1 MDFDVEKIRAYYE
14 ELLVNKENAVNEA
27 LADKDAKIE
36 ERFEAEKARIEAE
49 VVAEIIADAEAPY
62 VHDIELCEKFIVVEE
77 VVEEDAEEV
86 VEG

>member
-1 MDFDVEKIRAYYE
+1 MDFDVEKIKAYYE

-27 LADKDAKIE
+27 LADKDAKIA

-49 VVAEIIADAEAPY
+49 VVAEIIAEAEAPY

-77 VVEEDAEEV
+77 VVEEVAEEV
-86 VEG
+86 AEV